1 MKYCE
6 TLYINCED
14 NGQIPELHN
23 SHVMRLD
30 DTKITPN
37 SHAYYQLVFCL
48 GELFH
53 TAQSLQFNNI
63 LNESYSASII
73 VLDNKKFKE
82 SDYETNV
89 ERIKFIAN
97 NFIPPDKGI
106 IISIYES
113 NIENCQGFLRQ
124 NGDIMWTFKKQ
135 WNKDDAEDYVVLQGL
150 GDVIDHSAH
159 GKSKSI
165 FSRIVNQIEELGI
178 NYKIIDYTTSIKE
191 TFDTLLK
198 CKLLISYTGGPYFLA
213 GGLNVPTLA
222 FGENLFEKTN
232 YYLNKI
238 RISKPVDY
246 KENRMAIDPD
256 YHVEPKNLLTAW
268 GISRTRHVPSFVY
281 TYNEEKK
288 FHSKIVDHVKNI
300 GQVINEE
307 DYDILKNSLLK

>member
-6 TLYINCED
+6 TLYINCD
-14 NGQIPELHN
+14 NKSIPNLSN
-23 SHVMRLD
+23 SHVIRLD
-30 DTKITPN
+30 DTKITSN
-37 SHAYYQLVFCL
+37 SHAYYQFIFCL

-53 TAQSLQFNNI
+53 TAQSLQSNNI
-63 LNESYSASII
+63 LSEPYSASIV

-113 NIENCQGFLRQ
+113 NIENCEGFIRQ
-124 NGDIMWTFKKQ
+124 NADIMWPFKKQ
-135 WNKDDAEDYVVLQGL
+135 WNKDNAEDYVVLQGL
-150 GDVIDHSAH
+150 DDVTEHSAH
-159 GKSKSI
+159 RNSESI
-165 FSRIVNQIEELGI
+165 FSRIINQIEELSI
-178 NYKIIDYTTSIKE
+178 DYKIIDYTTSIQE

-222 FGENLFEKTN
+222 FGENFIEKTN

-238 RISKPVDY
+238 RITKPVDY
-246 KENRMAIDPD
+246 KENRIVIDSD

-268 GISRTRHVPSFVY
+268 GISRTRNVPSYVY
-281 TYNEEKK
+281 TYNKEKK

-307 DYDILKNSLLK
+307 DYDILKKSLLK